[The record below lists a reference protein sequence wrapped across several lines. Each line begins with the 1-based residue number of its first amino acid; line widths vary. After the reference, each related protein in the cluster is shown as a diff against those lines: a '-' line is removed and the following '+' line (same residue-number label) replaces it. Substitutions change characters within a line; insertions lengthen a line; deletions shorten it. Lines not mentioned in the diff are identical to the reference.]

1 MTDQLEPTRRS
12 ARVPIPMLGMPNHP
26 TAKHAGPSGQDTPL
40 SPALSAPAG
49 FGAACSPQALT
60 RPNQRS
66 TRGELELRPDPSRG
80 IDQPTTVH
88 VRLRGHETSVSCDS
102 VVESSTSGM
111 FWTIQRVPSQRIAS
125 SRPNGEARR
134 PPTAVQARGPEQE
147 TAPSTPFPTSSLG
160 WIDHLVPSQSSMSGL
175 ANGEFGSVP

>member
-26 TAKHAGPSGQDTPL
+26 TAKHTGPSGQDTPL
-40 SPALSAPAG
+40 SPAASAPAG
-49 FGAACSPQALT
+49 FGAACSPHELT

-66 TRGELELRPDPSRG
+66 TRGVLELRPDPSKV
-80 IDQPTTVH
+80 IDQPTEVH

-102 VVESSTSGM
+102 LCESSTFGVD
-111 FWTIQRVPSQRIAS
+111 WTCQPVPCQRKAS
-125 SRPNGEARR
+125 SPPDAEVLR

-147 TAPSTPFPTSSLG
+147 TAPSAPFP
-160 WIDHLVPSQSSMSGL
+160 I
-175 ANGEFGSVP
+175 